1 MPAKLTEYEYLLF
14 NRFFMEKTG
23 IEIKPEKAYLIETR
37 LEKILKELDYGS
49 YQQLFFAAQTDDCGG
64 ALSARMVDA
73 ITTNETFWFRDR
85 LPWQYLEQI
94 RMEKYIEELRHRQRD
109 KIRIWSAASSTG
121 QEAYSTA
128 IMIDR
133 FLKVRRITDVTLSQ
147 FEIIATDISQ
157 AVLDAAQRGR
167 FDPIAA
173 ARGLDGALLEQYF
186 SKVGP
191 DYEIKE
197 EIRAAVRFERFNLQ
211 NSFVALGTFDVI
223 FLRYVMIYF
232 SERLR
237 TEIANK
243 LRTSLKDDGVLF
255 LGSSE
260 LYKCISSS
268 FITHSFRQGM
278 FYTKN

>member
-14 NRFFMEKTG
+14 NRFFIEKTG

-37 LEKILKELDYGS
+37 LEKILKELNFGS
-49 YQQLFFAAQTDDCGG
+49 YQQLFFAAQTDCGG
-64 ALSARMVDA
+64 TLSARIVDA

-85 LPWQYLEQI
+85 LPWQYLEQN
-94 RMEKYIEELRHRQRD
+94 RMEGYIEELRRQKKD

-133 FLKVRRITDVTLSQ
+133 FLKTRRIADVTLSQ

-157 AVLDAAQRGR
+157 AVLDAAQKGR

-173 ARGLDGALLEQYF
+173 ARGLDGALLERYF
-186 SKVGP
+186 TKTGP

-197 EIRAAVRFERFNLQ
+197 EIRAAVRFQRFNLQ
-211 NSFVALGTFDVI
+211 NSFSALGTFDVI

-237 TEIANK
+237 TEIASK
-243 LRTSLKDDGVLF
+243 LQTSLKDDGVLF

-268 FITHSFRQGM
+268 FTTHSFHQGM
-278 FYTKN
+278 FYAKS